1 VRKHLTYANVVSTL
15 CLFIVLGGGAF
26 AATKLPKNSV
36 TSTQIKNGSIKG
48 PDVAKSAITSVKV
61 KNGSL
66 LPSDFKASALH
77 GLQGP
82 TGPQGPAGKN
92 AATNVVV
99 RIAHA
104 AGTNSAAVACAPG
117 ERAVGGGG
125 LSGSNADGIAGSGL
139 GLYMARSV
147 VEVHG
152 GSLTYASPPEGGAEF
167 RLWLPAQDGGPK
179 SLASGKS
186 SSDNRNGDRG

>member
-1 VRKHLTYANVVSTL
+1 MRKHVTYANVVSTL

-36 TSTQIKNGSIKG
+36 TSNQIKNGSIKG
-48 PDVAKSAITSVKV
+48 TDIAKSSITSGNV

-66 LPSDFKASALH
+66 LATDFKTSSLPTALR
-77 GLQGP
+77 GEQGP

-99 RIAHA
+99 RIARA
-104 AGTNSAAVACAPG
+104 SGTNGAAAVCAPG

-125 LSGSNADGIAGSGL
+125 SSGSNADGIATSYPLTNGGNSAVTDDGQVPDGWAITSG
-139 GLYMARSV
+139 AT
-147 VEVHG
+147 G
-152 GSLTYASPPEGGAEF
+152 GTHTAYVLCASP
-167 RLWLPAQDGGPK
+167 
-179 SLASGKS
+179 
-186 SSDNRNGDRG
+186 

>member
-125 LSGSNADGIAGSGL
+125 LSGSNADGIAASFPLTNGGMNAVTDDGQVPDGWSITSGQTGAHTAYVL
-139 GLYMARSV
+139 CV
-147 VEVHG
+147 
-152 GSLTYASPPEGGAEF
+152 SP
-167 RLWLPAQDGGPK
+167 
-179 SLASGKS
+179 
-186 SSDNRNGDRG
+186 